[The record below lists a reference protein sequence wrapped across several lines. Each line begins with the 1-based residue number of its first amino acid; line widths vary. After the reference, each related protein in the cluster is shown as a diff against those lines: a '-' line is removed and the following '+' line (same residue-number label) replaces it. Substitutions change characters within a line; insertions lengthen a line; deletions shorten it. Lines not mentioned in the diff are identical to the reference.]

1 VNTLNV
7 TCTVQQKVHIK
18 TVFHKIWQKVAI
30 RTIHINSLVNV
41 LHTVMCTQYNRIQ
54 VELRTC
60 TKWTVHVSCG
70 MFRALKVCTPDWFI
84 AVFWSFYSYTGVSLT
99 INHGILHWNTDWL
112 DYYNS
117 PSITVLCS
125 QWNHN
130 RDYSHTVVLMS
141 TVQQTYTSACWKA
154 YTAMTCARWL
164 AFDINMYKQC
174 HIFHTANVI
183 TTTNLLVKQWFPLS
197 TRKPSHRNKHAQQLW

>member
-1 VNTLNV
+1 M
-7 TCTVQQKVHIK
+7 QQKVHIK

-70 MFRALKVCTPDWFI
+70 MFRALDVCTPDWFI
-84 AVFWSFYSYTGVSLT
+84 AVFWSFHSYTGVSLT

-117 PSITVLCS
+117 PSITVKSQQRLQSHCS
-125 QWNHN
+125 A
-130 RDYSHTVVLMS
+130 DEYG
-141 TVQQTYTSACWKA
+141 
-154 YTAMTCARWL
+154 
-164 AFDINMYKQC
+164 
-174 HIFHTANVI
+174 TANLHI
-183 TTTNLLVKQWFPLS
+183 SLLKSLHSDDLCTMTYFWHQHVQTVPHF
-197 TRKPSHRNKHAQQLW
+197 SHC